1 MEMQQVRY
9 FLALSRELNFTRAA
23 ESCNVT
29 QPALTRAIQA
39 LEAEWGG
46 RLFHRERNQ
55 THLSEL
61 GRMMLPYMQSI
72 QAQTEAARMRAKSAG
87 RMKNVELKICAMCT
101 LSPALLSDFI
111 VGFQR
116 ANAGIDLNVTDGGA
130 KQIMHQLS
138 AGEREVGVL
147 GYPGEIDDRFH
158 ALPLFSERFVAVLPT
173 HHRLA
178 NQRDIRITDLENEP
192 YVNRI
197 NCEMGDYAGQEFAK
211 QGVSVRVVFRS
222 ERDDWVLGMI
232 RSGMGWGFFPE
243 SYAFPSDVAVRPLVE
258 PDLSRS
264 IVIVERR
271 AATLSPAAAA
281 LKEALIAEF
290 GARETG
296 AHRPAVRQAGANG
309 LAEQVRE

>member
-23 ESCNVT
+23 ESCHVT

-72 QAQTEAARMRAKSAG
+72 QAQADAARMRAKSAG
-87 RMKNVELKICAMCT
+87 RMKNVELKLCAMCT
-101 LSPALLSDFI
+101 LSPSLLADFI

-116 ANAGIDLNVTDGGA
+116 ANAGVDLNVTDGAA
-130 KQIMHQLS
+130 KAILHQLS
-138 AGEREVGVL
+138 AGEREVGIL
-147 GYPGEIDDRFH
+147 GHPDEIDDRYH
-158 ALPLFSERFVAVLPT
+158 ALPLFRERFVAVLPT
-173 HHRLA
+173 QHRLA
-178 NQRDIRITDLENEP
+178 NQREVRITDLQGEP

-197 NCEMGDYAGQEFAK
+197 NCEMGDYARQEFAK
-211 QGVSVRVVFRS
+211 HGVSVRVVFRS

-243 SYAFPSDVAVRPLVE
+243 SCTFPTDVAVRPLVDPE
-258 PDLSRS
+258 FTRTVSLVTVRGRPH
-264 IVIVERR
+264 
-271 AATLSPAAAA
+271 SPAVGALVKAARTFPWANAPVLCAAA
-281 LKEALIAEF
+281 
-290 GARETG
+290 
-296 AHRPAVRQAGANG
+296 
-309 LAEQVRE
+309 

>member
-9 FLALSRELNFTRAA
+9 FLALARDLNFTRAA
-23 ESCNVT
+23 EACNVT

-39 LEAEWGG
+39 LEAELGG

-61 GRMMLPYMQSI
+61 GRLMLPYIQSI
-72 QAQTEAARMRAKSAG
+72 QAQAEAARLRAKSVG
-87 RMKNVELKICAMCT
+87 RMKSVELKIAAMCT

-116 ANAGIDLNVTDGGA
+116 ANDGIELNVTDGAA
-130 KQIMHQLS
+130 KHLFHQLS
-138 AGEREVGVL
+138 AGEREVGVV

-158 ALPLFSERFVAVLPT
+158 ALPLYTERFVAVLPVG
-173 HHRLA
+173 HRLA
-178 NQRDIRITDLENEP
+178 NQKDVRITDLDNEP

-197 NCEMGDYAGQEFAK
+197 NCEMAEFADYEFAK
-211 QGVSVRVVFRS
+211 QGVQVRVVFKS

-243 SYAFPSDVAVRPLVE
+243 SCSFPRDVAVRPLVE
-258 PDLSRS
+258 PEFSRTVS
-264 IVIVERR
+264 LVTVRGR
-271 AATLSPAAAA
+271 PHSPAVGAFVKAARAFAWSGAPA
-281 LKEALIAEF
+281 LCAA
-290 GARETG
+290 
-296 AHRPAVRQAGANG
+296 
-309 LAEQVRE
+309 